1 MNKYIYIVFI
11 FLIFLNNSSKADD
24 IRDFQIEGISIGD
37 NLLKH
42 TKTIGVT
49 KEYILDRKF
58 RFYPGSRRLALLA
71 FSDKGNY
78 TTYYKIQVTVDPN
91 NYKIYRV
98 GGFVKILNKNDCL
111 NKQKRII
118 EDLENS
124 FMSFEKFNDVQ
135 FTSHQADKS
144 GKSVANGIYL
154 DLPSGDTAMVECY
167 IWSKEYKKKHDGHE
181 DNLRVTLSNKD
192 GNNFVN
198 NEAFK

>member
-1 MNKYIYIVFI
+1 MKRSL
-11 FLIFLNNSSKADD
+11 LILILMFSFQSLSKADD
-24 IRDFQIEGISIGD
+24 IRDFEIEGISVGD
-37 NLLKH
+37 ILLNH

-49 KEYILDRKF
+49 KKYILDKDF

-71 FSDKGNY
+71 FSDRGNY
-78 TTYYKIQVTVDPN
+78 TTYYKIQVTVNPN
-91 NYKIYRV
+91 DYKIYRV
-98 GGFVKILNKNDCL
+98 GGFIKILNKNDCL

-124 FMSFEKFNDVQ
+124 FISFEKLNNVE
-135 FTSHQADKS
+135 FTSHPADKS

-167 IWSKEYKKKHDGHE
+167 IWSKEYKEKHGGHK

-192 GNNFVN
+192 GNDFVN
-198 NEAFK
+198 NEAYK